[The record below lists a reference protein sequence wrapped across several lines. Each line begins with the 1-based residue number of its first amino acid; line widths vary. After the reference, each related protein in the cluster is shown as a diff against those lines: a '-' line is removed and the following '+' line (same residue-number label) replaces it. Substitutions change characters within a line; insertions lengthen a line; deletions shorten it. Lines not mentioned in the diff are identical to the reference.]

1 MTGFADALKKLTD
14 KTKGDLEKAARQA
27 MFLGAQ
33 GVVMQSP
40 VGNPELWAANAHA
53 MYGRQTHNLW
63 VEAINADLKG
73 KKGRLR
79 KLGQKKLKETYKL
92 AAGKGYVGGRFRA
105 NWQFGV
111 GSADTTTTEGTDANG
126 NATLARLKGAIDGA
140 KIGGTWIVSNSL
152 PYAKRLEYGW
162 SKQAPAGMV
171 RLTAQ
176 ELPDAIRAYV
186 RGEL

>member
-1 MTGFADALKKLTD
+1 MTGFADALKRLTD
-14 KTKGDLEKAARQA
+14 KAKGDVEKATRQA

-33 GVVMQSP
+33 GVVLKSP

-79 KLGQKKLKETYKL
+79 KLSRRKLKKMYKL

-105 NWQFGV
+105 NWQFGA
-111 GSADTTTTEGTDANG
+111 GSADTTTTEDTDASG
-126 NATLARLKGAIDGA
+126 AATLARLKGAIDGA
-140 KIGGTWIVSNSL
+140 AIGGMWIVSNSL

-162 SKQAPAGMV
+162 SKQAPGGMV
-171 RLTAQ
+171 RLTVQ
-176 ELPDAIRAYV
+176 ELPDAIRDYV
-186 RGEL
+186 RGAL